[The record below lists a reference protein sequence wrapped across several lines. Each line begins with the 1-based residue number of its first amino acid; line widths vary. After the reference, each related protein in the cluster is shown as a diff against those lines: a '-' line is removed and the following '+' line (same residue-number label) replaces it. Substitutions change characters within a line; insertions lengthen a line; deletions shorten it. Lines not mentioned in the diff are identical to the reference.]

1 MAYAD
6 STTLPQSFRFNN
18 VETVDTV
25 FSKLLIANLFKDTT
39 FVAGSEC
46 FA

>member
-18 VETVDTV
+18 VETVDTI
-25 FSKLLIANLFKDTT
+25 FSKLLINNLFKDNT
-39 FVAGSEC
+39 FVAGSES